1 MSGPV
6 GSADVAATTV
16 RDVPGTSDLE
26 IVEGRAA
33 EVGGF
38 GVRRVLPRLSRRTV
52 GSWCFVDHMGP
63 GPVSATHGLDIGP
76 HPHIGLQTVTW
87 LVAGAV
93 LHRDSLGT
101 EQVIRPGQLNVMTAG
116 SGVSHSEETTGV
128 YEGSLHGVQFWV
140 ALPSST
146 RNGEASFEHYP
157 ELPRVE
163 LDNAAATVLIG
174 DFAGAS
180 SPARRDT
187 EHVGIELDVRVGRTA
202 VPLRPGDEHALVALD
217 GVVSIG
223 RQRLG
228 PGRLGYLGI
237 GREEVAIDAAEPT
250 RVMLIGGPPFPE
262 ALLMWWNYVARNR
275 EEITA
280 AHQAWATHSPRFG
293 TVNSPLARIDTP
305 GPQWSAQRG

>member
-6 GSADVAATTV
+6 GPADLPATAV
-16 RDVPGTSDLE
+16 HGVPGSGEVE
-26 IVEGRAA
+26 IVEGRPT

-38 GVRRVLPRLSRRTV
+38 GVRRVLPRLGRRTV

-63 GPVSATHGLDIGP
+63 GPVTATHGLDIGP

-101 EQVIRPGQLNVMTAG
+101 EQLIRPGQLNVMTAG

-128 YEGSLHGVQFWV
+128 YEGSLHGVQLWV
-140 ALPSST
+140 AMPSST
-146 RNGEASFEHYP
+146 RNGEASFEHYQ

-163 LDNAAATVLIG
+163 MDNATATVLIG
-174 DFAGAS
+174 DFAGAG

-187 EHVGIELDVRVGRTA
+187 EHVGVELDLRVGPTA
-202 VPLRPGDEHALVALD
+202 VPLRAGDEHAIVALD
-217 GVVSIG
+217 GAVSIG
-223 RQRLG
+223 RQRLE
-228 PGRLGYLGI
+228 PGRLGYLGV
-237 GREEVAIDAAEPT
+237 GRDEVAINAEDAT

-262 ALLMWWNYVARNR
+262 AVLMWWNYVARTR
-275 EEITA
+275 EEIIA
-280 AHQAWATHSPRFG
+280 AHQEWSSQSPRFG
-293 TVNSPLARIDTP
+293 TVNSPLARMDTP
-305 GPQWSAQRG
+305 GPPWSDRRG

>member
-6 GSADVAATTV
+6 CRVDVSATTV
-16 RDVPGTSDLE
+16 RDVPGSGELE
-26 IVEGRAA
+26 IVEGRAT

-38 GVRRVLPRLSRRTV
+38 GVRRVLPRRGRRTV

-63 GPVSATHGLDIGP
+63 GPVTATHGLDIGP

-87 LVAGAV
+87 LIAGAV

-101 EQVIRPGQLNVMTAG
+101 EQLIRPGELNVMTAG

-128 YEGSLHGVQFWV
+128 YEGSLHGVQLWV
-140 ALPSST
+140 AMPSAT
-146 RNGEASFEHYP
+146 RGGEPGFEHHR
-157 ELPRVE
+157 ELPQVE

-174 DFAGAS
+174 DFAGAI

-187 EHVGIELDVRVGRTA
+187 EHVGVELDLRVGRVA
-202 VPLRPGDEHALVALD
+202 VPLRAGDEHAVIALD
-217 GVVSIG
+217 GAVSIG
-223 RQRLG
+223 GQRLE
-228 PGRLGYLGI
+228 PGRLGYLGV
-237 GREEVAIDAAEPT
+237 GRDGLTIDVTEPT

-262 ALLMWWNYVARNR
+262 AVLMWWNYVARTR

-280 AHQAWATHSPRFG
+280 AHRAWSSRSPRFG
-293 TVNSPLARIDTP
+293 TVPSPLAPMDTP
-305 GPQWSAQRG
+305 GPPLSDQSG